1 MGNNA
6 DNIALYAAISC
17 GSELVITNKT
27 GYDEEHVI
35 KELIKNEIV
44 YNKRHAIV
52 IASEKILDVEK
63 LAQRISEETGFSG
76 RSIVLGHIQRGGSP
90 VPEDRILAARM
101 ANKAIELLQDNQ
113 SGKCVCL
120 QDGKIVAK
128 DIETAL
134 QEVNKSNQMLY
145 QLFDDLV

>member
-6 DNIALYAAISC
+6 DNLALYAAISC

-76 RSIVLGHIQRGGSP
+76 RSIKSVTMIRVLKHTNIVIR
-90 VPEDRILAARM
+90 VPNRITY
-101 ANKAIELLQDNQ
+101 NIFIK
-113 SGKCVCL
+113 
-120 QDGKIVAK
+120 
-128 DIETAL
+128 
-134 QEVNKSNQMLY
+134 
-145 QLFDDLV
+145 